1 MRKAAASPVQ
11 TVTCAAAVE
20 RNLAAVSRAQQ
31 RLCPAPLPL
40 QGARLHCPAAAAAV
54 TGLAAVGTTAATNA
68 AANAT
73 VAAAAADAAT
83 AAAAAATDAAP
94 TATVAG

>member
-40 QGARLHCPAAAAAV
+40 QGTRLHCPAAAAAV
-54 TGLAAVGTTAATNA
+54 TGHAAAGTTAATNA